1 MYEVKKVDS
10 LIHTI
15 SIHSFTLTH
24 IDMTKD
30 DCYLLGKLTKTH
42 GLKGELAIWLD
53 VDYPEEYDELDS
65 VLLEI
70 KGELVP
76 HFVEEIQIRPNK
88 SIIKFEDIDTIED
101 AQKIVNCEIYL
112 PNDNLPELDDD
123 QFYYHE
129 IIDFDVVDE
138 QKGKLG
144 KVTAVYTSEAQDLI
158 AMAYENSE
166 ILIPVSDEIVKS
178 VDREKKELYTN
189 LPEGLLEVYLNPESE
204 EEKDT
209 DESDINP

>member
-1 MYEVKKVDS
+1 
-10 LIHTI
+10 
-15 SIHSFTLTH
+15 
-24 IDMTKD
+24 MTKD

-53 VDYPEEYDELDS
+53 VDYPEEYEELDS

-70 KGELVP
+70 KGELIP
-76 HFVEEIQIRPNK
+76 HFVAEIQIRPNK
-88 SIIKFEDIDTIED
+88 SIIKFEDINTIEE

-112 PNDNLPELDDD
+112 PNDNLPELDND

-129 IIDFDVVDE
+129 IIDFDVIDE

-166 ILIPVSDEIVKS
+166 ILIPVSDEIVKT
-178 VDREKKELYTN
+178 VDRIKKELYTN
-189 LPEGLLEVYLNPESE
+189 LPEGLLEIYLNTDSE
-204 EEKDT
+204 TETEKDF
-209 DESDINP
+209 

>member
-1 MYEVKKVDS
+1 
-10 LIHTI
+10 
-15 SIHSFTLTH
+15 
-24 IDMTKD
+24 MTKD

-70 KGELVP
+70 KGELIP
-76 HFVEEIQIRPNK
+76 HFIEAIQIRPNK
-88 SIIKFEDIDTIED
+88 SIVKFEDIDTIED
-101 AQKIVNCEIYL
+101 AQKIVNCDIYL
-112 PNDNLPELDDD
+112 PNDNLPELDEN

-129 IIDFDVVDE
+129 IIDFDIVDE

-144 KVTAVYTSEAQDLI
+144 KVTAVYTSDAQDLI

-166 ILIPVSDEIVKS
+166 ILIPVSDEIVKKI
-178 VDREKKELYTN
+178 DRTKKELYTN
-189 LPEGLLEVYLNPESE
+189 LPEGLLEIYLNSDPESE
-204 EEKDT
+204 EDK
-209 DESDINP
+209 DESAI

>member
-1 MYEVKKVDS
+1 
-10 LIHTI
+10 
-15 SIHSFTLTH
+15 
-24 IDMTKD
+24 MTKD

-65 VLLEI
+65 VLLDI
-70 KGELVP
+70 KGELIP
-76 HFVEEIQIRPNK
+76 HFVEAIQIRPNK
-88 SIIKFEDIDTIED
+88 SIIKFEDIDTIEA
-101 AQKIVNCEIYL
+101 AQKIVNCDIYL
-112 PNDNLPELDDD
+112 PNDNLPELAED

-166 ILIPVSDEIVKS
+166 ILIPVSDEIVKNI
-178 VDREKKELYTN
+178 DREKKELYTN
-189 LPEGLLEVYLNPESE
+189 LPEGLLEIYLNPDAEDE
-204 EEKDT
+204 ADKDT
-209 DESDINP
+209 DDDELSH